1 MLKHAILLVAVAGL
15 AGCAAKAQSLTPMP
29 HDGPALVPPTPPARV
44 IVPTPEQPTL
54 PVAVE
59 EPTTAPATR
68 PRETPP
74 PTRPTPPPTT
84 TPPVEN
90 AAPPPILSTSANT
103 ADFEK
108 RIRQQLAK
116 ANGDLGQVKRQA
128 LGADARAQY
137 DAALGFIRQAEAAL
151 KVRNL
156 MFAGQLA
163 DKAATLAELL
173 RREARQ

>member
-59 EPTTAPATR
+59 PPTAAPTTR

-74 PTRPTPPPTT
+74 PAQPTPP
-84 TPPVEN
+84 
-90 AAPPPILSTSANT
+90 PPPILSTSANT

-137 DAALGFIRQAEAAL
+137 DAALGFIRQAESAL
-151 KVRNL
+151 KVKNL

-173 RREARQ
+173 RREARH